1 MDGVVLK
8 VLLQKAREIKKSI
21 GISVPFPENNQSIM
35 ETVTQAILMKAG
47 DDPTAIQLS
56 IFNDEEIMA
65 ASSSVDAAYKKIEEI
80 EKVSRSIFTQHSIKA
95 QDIDKD
101 LDEAIRLIGD
111 IKSVEQFVVQGM
123 RRLGGQVV
131 ESKNGYT
138 LHKTGL
144 PPSFIHF
151 FDKEEM
157 KICFDTP
164 VPYGCRY
171 VSRNHDIVDHLC
183 QTFVNEAMQVSTS
196 KPSLVYR
203 VGVIKTNSVKDEA
216 VTILLLRVRNVIESL
231 ATKHQIVAEELML
244 WGFQGDPSDHKWIDE
259 GTCLELIQ
267 SVPSGEMSYE
277 DKREMVSIALEDIHN
292 HREMI
297 NNIARSRAE
306 ILVDAHDRF
315 RIAVKGKRYQVV
327 EPILPMDV
335 MGIYILMPN

>member
-1 MDGVVLK
+1 M
-8 VLLQKAREIKKSI
+8 
-21 GISVPFPENNQSIM
+21 
-35 ETVTQAILMKAG
+35 
-47 DDPTAIQLS
+47 
-56 IFNDEEIMA
+56 
-65 ASSSVDAAYKKIEEI
+65 
-80 EKVSRSIFTQHSIKA
+80 
-95 QDIDKD
+95 
-101 LDEAIRLIGD
+101 
-111 IKSVEQFVVQGM
+111 
-123 RRLGGQVV
+123 
-131 ESKNGYT
+131 
-138 LHKTGL
+138 
-144 PPSFIHF
+144 
-151 FDKEEM
+151 
-157 KICFDTP
+157 
-164 VPYGCRY
+164 
-171 VSRNHDIVDHLC
+171 
-183 QTFVNEAMQVSTS
+183 
-196 KPSLVYR
+196 
-203 VGVIKTNSVKDEA
+203 
-216 VTILLLRVRNVIESL
+216 RNVIESL